1 MLYGFRD
8 TTDTSGALG
17 SILPSEA
24 MNFNGKFLENEIPG
38 YRTLT
43 VSGRELIGSEFKVKD
58 IEGLDGTIWKEKYLK
73 PRTITVKYQI
83 NASSNK
89 EFRDAY
95 NKMNLLLS
103 GEQVNIYF
111 NDETDK
117 YFIGTKT
124 SNDEVDGGTN
134 YVIGEIEIYCS
145 DPRKYSSTE
154 KEFTATDGLLNIV
167 NEGTVPVSIDYEVQA
182 TSETGYIGIVS
193 TEGVMQ
199 YGKIEE
205 LDSETYQQS
214 EQLASIN
221 DFFNCPD
228 DVNGTEYMHP
238 QYGSNGTLAEHTWF
252 NQKFIGF
259 GTVGTKKGSASGG
272 LRTLVIPAD
281 SNGDT
286 SGAQNFYCYF
296 HLLFYAG
303 LMGQTGEMCI
313 NFLTADN
320 KLICGCNFYKTDTV
334 GNTGHYEFWA
344 NGKMLR
350 NFSYTTSHLQSQN
363 PWYWNWGHCD
373 ILKEGGNIRFFYYGG
388 YYNYYIPEIA
398 NMKCA
403 KIQIAF
409 KQWGDRGGNQLMGM
423 MGFDVINFTKN
434 NVSKWRDIPNRYPS
448 GTKITIDGKSS
459 HVYVN
464 GMARPQDEVLGTKY
478 FKAPVGTTEVKL
490 TCSSWSESK
499 PTVKARIREAWL

>member
-8 TTDTSGALG
+8 TTDTSGVLG
-17 SILPSEA
+17 SNLPSEA
-24 MNFNGKFLENEIPG
+24 MNFNGKFLENEING

-43 VSGRELIGSEFKVKD
+43 VSGRELIGSEYKVKD
-58 IEGLDGTIWKEKYLK
+58 VEGLDGTIWKEKYLK

-89 EFRDAY
+89 EFRDAF

-103 GEQVNIYF
+103 GEQVKIYF

-117 YFIGTKT
+117 CFVGTKT

-145 DPRKYSSTE
+145 DPRKYSTTE
-154 KEFTATDGLLNIV
+154 KEFTDTDGVLNIV
-167 NEGTVPVSIDYEVQA
+167 NEGTVPVSIDYEVQT

-228 DVNGTEYMHP
+228 DVNGTDVMHP
-238 QYGSNGTLAEHTWF
+238 QYGANGTCAQHTWF
-252 NQKFIGF
+252 NTKFLGF
-259 GTVGTKKGSASGG
+259 GTVGAKKGNASGG
-272 LRTLVIPAD
+272 LRTLILPAD
-281 SNGDT
+281 S
-286 SGAQNFYCYF
+286 SGNKGAKNFYCYF
-296 HLLFYAG
+296 HVLLWAS

-334 GNTGHYEFWA
+334 GNSAHYEFWA
-344 NGKMLR
+344 NGKPLKKWT
-350 NFSYTTSHLQSQN
+350 YTSSHLNSQN

-373 ILKEGGNIRFFYYGG
+373 VLKEGGNIRFFYYGK

-398 NMKCA
+398 DMECA
-403 KIQIAF
+403 KIQVAF
-409 KQWGDRGGNQLMGM
+409 KQWGNRSGNQMLNML
-423 MGFDVINFTKN
+423 GFNVINFFKN
-434 NVSKWRDIPNRYPS
+434 NVTKWRDIPNRYPS
-448 GTKITIDGKSS
+448 GTKITIDGESS

-464 GMARPQDEVLGTKY
+464 GMSRPQDEVLGTKY
-478 FKAPVGTTEVKL
+478 FKAPVGETEVKL
-490 TCSSWSESK
+490 TCSSWTESK
-499 PTVKARIREAWL
+499 PTIKARIREAWL

>member
-8 TTDTSGALG
+8 TTDTSGVLG
-17 SILPSEA
+17 SNLPSEA

-43 VSGRELIGSEFKVKD
+43 VSGRELIGSEFKAKE

-95 NKMNLLLS
+95 NKLNLLLS
-103 GEQVNIYF
+103 GEQVKIYF

-117 YFIGTKT
+117 YFVGTKT

-145 DPRKYSSTE
+145 DPRKYSTTE
-154 KEFTATDGLLNIV
+154 KEFTATDGILNIV
-167 NEGTVPVSIDYEVQA
+167 NEGTVPVSIDYDVQT
-182 TSETGYIGIVS
+182 TSETGYIGLVS
-193 TEGVMQ
+193 EEGIMQ
-199 YGKIEE
+199 YGKVEE
-205 LDSETYQQS
+205 LDGETYQRS
-214 EQLASIN
+214 ELLATIDDFIN
-221 DFFNCPD
+221 CKD
-228 DVNGTEYMHP
+228 DTSGTDVMHP
-238 QYGSNGTLAEHTWF
+238 QYGANGTCATYNWF
-252 NQKFIGF
+252 NKKFIGF
-259 GTVGTKKGSASGG
+259 GTVGTKKGRANGG
-272 LRTLVIPAD
+272 LRTLEIPAD
-281 SNGDT
+281 SNGIK
-286 SGAQNFYCYF
+286 GAKNFYSYF
-296 HLLFYAG
+296 HLMFWAG
-303 LMGQTGEMCI
+303 MMGQTGEMCI

-320 KLICGCNFYKTDTV
+320 KLICGCSWYKTDAI
-334 GNTGHYEFWA
+334 GNTGHYEIWA

-350 NFSYTTSHLQSQN
+350 QWGYTTSHLQYQN

-373 ILKEGGNIRFFYYGG
+373 IYKEGANIRFFYYGG
-388 YYNYYIPEIA
+388 YYNYYIPEIE
-398 NMKCA
+398 NMECT

-409 KQWGDRGGNQLMGM
+409 KQWGDRSGNKLMSR

-434 NVSKWRDIPNRYPS
+434 NVSKWSDIPNRYPS
-448 GTKITIDGKSS
+448 GTNITIVGKSS

-464 GMARPQDEVLGTKY
+464 GMARPEDEVLGTKY
-478 FKAPVGTTEVKL
+478 FKAPVGTSEIKV
-490 TCSSWSESK
+490 TCSEWTKSQ
-499 PTVKARIREAWL
+499 PTVKAKIREAWL